1 MNDGNNQ
8 DFNVSGGLGLIS
20 SRLSI
25 QGPLKKDKSSFI
37 ISGRRT
43 YADLFLKLSDDDVLK
58 NSKLYFYDLN
68 AKVNYTLNN
77 KNRVFLS
84 GYFGQ
89 DQMAVGIYSG
99 SIGEIK
105 RLLFAGTIFLMTSC
119 FQTHRLFIVISYQV
133 EENNGGN
140 RLFTTSKIQDYSN
153 PISNIDGG
161 ALGYFSAHTTSRKSV
176 IVQ

>member
-1 MNDGNNQ
+1 MPAEYGGRISSVLDIKMNDGNNQ

-89 DQMAVGIYSG
+89 DQMAVGDIFGLNWGNQTATFRWNHLFNDKLFSNTSLIYS
-99 SIGEIK
+99 
-105 RLLFAGTIFLMTSC
+105 
-119 FQTHRLFIVISYQV
+119 
-133 EENNGGN
+133 N
-140 RLFTTSKIQDYSN
+140 
-153 PISNIDGG
+153 
-161 ALGYFSAHTTSRKSV
+161 
-176 IVQ
+176 